1 MRNADRREL
10 QKRMTK
16 NNCTFTRMCGCYVDA
31 DKNIIT
37 TLNETF
43 LNLDDAEYFKYLD
56 IAKAVLKGKIGNNL
70 LNLSF
75 NGAAGQQ
82 SLAGLRSSRLKNN
95 GMLEEIYRAIIAN
108 YDYVGNYLIL
118 FFHDA
123 YDVITYTRNHEKLD
137 ESEDVYE
144 YLLCA
149 ICPVNLTEP
158 GLEYNDNKNTILPRE
173 RDWVVGMPETGFLW
187 PAFTDRQEDRET
199 VVFFTKDAKHP
210 HHELCERFLEAKEFM
225 TATER
230 QEELKRDINE
240 IFEGR
245 TELYGGIHARL
256 AELAAYPSFV
266 DGVEKHVVIDEGELE
281 QILKELGADENQC
294 RKMKTNYTAICRLTG
309 YPTSIELLDER
320 AARAAEEV
328 NVLQWQKNRIEI
340 LEETLKNVYE
350 QLNNPEMRIE
360 KVCADIEKRINV
372 GGKQ

>member
-1 MRNADRREL
+1 MRNADRKEL
-10 QKRMTK
+10 QRRMTK

-70 LNLSF
+70 LKLSF

-123 YDVITYTRNHEKLD
+123 YDVITYARDNAKLD

-173 RDWVVGMPETGFLW
+173 RDWVVGMPQTGFIW

-210 HHELCERFLEAKEFM
+210 HHELCECFLETKEFM
-225 TATER
+225 TVAER
-230 QEELKRDINE
+230 QEELKRDTNE
-240 IFEGR
+240 IFEG
-245 TELYGGIHARL
+245 TDMYMGIHARL

-266 DGVEKHVVIDEGELE
+266 DGAEKHVVIDEEELGR
-281 QILKELGADENQC
+281 ILEELGADESQC
-294 RKMKTNYTAICRLTG
+294 RKMKTNYAAICRLTG

-320 AARAAEEV
+320 AARAAEEE
-328 NVLQWQKNRIEI
+328 NVLQWQKNRIEM

-350 QLNNPEMRIE
+350 QLSNPEMRIE
-360 KVCADIEKRINV
+360 KVCVEIEKRIKLGESNE
-372 GGKQ
+372 